1 MAALKKKQRR
11 KRLLGRRKRVM
22 DIKTVIDHKRP
33 DILKRFVTER
43 GKIIPRRVSGASAKQ
58 QRKICIA
65 VKRARFLGILPYAIS
80 HRGERGFSGMVSLS
94 YNMFDRQH
102 RYPKGGRGGPRGDRG
117 DSRDRGGPRGDRDR
131 GSPRGD
137 RADSRDRGGPKI
149 ERVGE
154 KREAPTTPA
163 PAATSTPTE

>member
-1 MAALKKKQRR
+1 MAALNKKQRR

-22 DIKTVIDHKRP
+22 DIHTVIDHKRP

-58 QRKICIA
+58 QRQICTA
-65 VKRARFLGILPYAIS
+65 VKRARFLGIIPYAIS

-102 RYPKGGRGGPRGDRG
+102 KYPKGPRGHRDRDRGDRG
-117 DSRDRGGPRGDRDR
+117 DRGGPRGER
-131 GSPRGD
+131 S
-137 RADSRDRGGPKI
+137 SGPKI

-154 KREAPTTPA
+154 PKPQEASKPA
-163 PAATSTPTE
+163 TESSNT

>member
-22 DIKTVIDHKRP
+22 DIHTVIDHKRP

-58 QRKICIA
+58 QRKICTA

-102 RYPKGGRGGPRGDRG
+102 KYPKGPRGPRGERGERGDFRGGPRGERSDRG
-117 DSRDRGGPRGDRDR
+117 DRGDFN
-131 GSPRGD
+131 
-137 RADSRDRGGPKI
+137 RGGPKI

-154 KREAPTTPA
+154 AKPSVAKPSGDA
-163 PAATSTPTE
+163 

>member
-22 DIKTVIDHKRP
+22 DIHTVIDHKRP

-58 QRKICIA
+58 QRKICTA
-65 VKRARFLGILPYAIS
+65 VKRARFLGILPYAIA

-102 RYPKGGRGGPRGDRG
+102 KYPKGPR
-117 DSRDRGGPRGDRDR
+117 GPRGDRDR
-131 GSPRGD
+131 GDRGGYRGD
-137 RADSRDRGGPKI
+137 RDRGGDRGERGAPRMDRGPKI

-154 KREAPTTPA
+154 ATQREPSKPA
-163 PAATSTPTE
+163 GDAGNE

>member
-22 DIKTVIDHKRP
+22 DIHTVIDHKRP

-58 QRKICIA
+58 QRKICTA
-65 VKRARFLGILPYAIS
+65 VKRARFLGILPYAIA

-102 RYPKGGRGGPRGDRG
+102 KYPKGPR
-117 DSRDRGGPRGDRDR
+117 GPRGDRDR
-131 GSPRGD
+131 GDRGD
-137 RADSRDRGGPKI
+137 RGGYRGDRDRGGDRGERGAPRMDRGPKI

-154 KREAPTTPA
+154 ATQREPSKPA
-163 PAATSTPTE
+163 GDAGNE

>member
-102 RYPKGGRGGPRGDRG
+102 RYPKGGRGGPRGDR
-117 DSRDRGGPRGDRDR
+117 DR